1 MVGERVMIVGAS
13 RGIGL
18 QLAAAYAAGGAQVHA
33 TSHVRTDELRE
44 LAERHSGRVV
54 LHSLDVRSVSGVAR
68 LAASLGDEALNLLI
82 HVAGVG
88 KGSTSVQLD
97 VNARAPFAV
106 VDALVPV
113 LLRSRAESGGGGR
126 RAPMAAIITSDIGV
140 PRKCV
145 GKCSGGSDP
154 WKCTQSV
161 PQHGDASSLA
171 TSDSCGYVRSKL
183 AANYVFRCVAAPD
196 WRARGVQAVVMQPG
210 WVTTDMTGWTI
221 NNQTIRANESAA
233 AIRATL
239 AALPEDSQ
247 KVLLDY
253 RGYAWSWETGK
264 LEDCAVAAPVRHYD
278 DNPATL
284 RKLRIRPWTT
294 PKPGTYPPKWSS
306 CPSAP
311 PRHGASVDSAA
322 VAVSQPNISAPQ
334 ASDPLRRGC
343 PRVLRH
349 LNHSLSA
356 AETACGPR
364 DDPRRCGFLVPLDRE
379 S

>member
-1 MVGERVMIVGAS
+1 MEQTVLIVGAT

-18 QLAAAYAAGGAQVHA
+18 QLASAYAAGGARRVHA
-33 TSHVRTDELRE
+33 TGRERTDELRE

-54 LHSLDVRSVSGVAR
+54 LHNLDVRSVSGVAR
-68 LAASLGDEALNLLI
+68 LAASLAGEALDLLI
-82 HVAGVG
+82 HVAGVS
-88 KGSTSVQLD
+88 KGNTSLQLD

-106 VDALVPV
+106 VDALVPA
-113 LLRSRAESGGGGR
+113 LLRSRAASGGGGG

-140 PRKCV
+140 PKKCL
-145 GKCSGGSDP
+145 GKCSPGADP
-154 WKCTQSV
+154 WRCTQHV
-161 PQHGDASSLA
+161 PRGGAAALA
-171 TSDSCGYVRSKL
+171 MPESCGYVRSKL

-210 WVTTDMTGWTI
+210 WVTTDMTGMAV
-221 NNQTIRANESAA
+221 NDQMIRAKESAA

-247 KVLLDY
+247 KILLDY

-264 LEDCAVAAPVRHYD
+264 LEDCAVAAPVRHFD

-284 RKLRIRPWTT
+284 RKLRIKSWAT
-294 PKPGTYPPKWSS
+294 PTPGKYPPKWTS

-311 PRHGASVDSAA
+311 PRGGGSVDGAA
-322 VAVSQPNISAPQ
+322 VVASPPNVSAPQ
-334 ASDPLRRGC
+334 ASDPLGRGC

-356 AETACGPR
+356 AVTRCGSR
-364 DDPRRCGFLVPLDRE
+364 DDPRLCGFLVPLDGD